1 MILECQEK
9 YKAKVLKHGV
19 VKKRKGLVFKKYKSY
34 QVFLLDNGNIIFYT
48 TNQKSKKFGKES
60 EKHRIQLDETLWIG
74 NKRNAK
80 NSKKKGAKDDTDASE
95 EYEQFTLRIGTI
107 QTHFQSLKNE
117 NWVHYLENELSP
129 SNF

>member
-19 VKKRKGLVFKKYKSY
+19 VKKRKGLLFKKYKSY
-34 QVFLLDNGNIIFYT
+34 QVFLLDNGYILFYT
-48 TNQKSKKFGKES
+48 TNQKSKKFGEEK

-74 NKRNAK
+74 NKRNA
-80 NSKKKGAKDDTDASE
+80 GASE
-95 EYEQFTLRIGTI
+95 EYEQFTLRINNV

-117 NWVHYLENELSP
+117 NWVHYLENELSIQ
-129 SNF
+129 FLR